1 MFAQAGATRARPS
14 GAARN
19 TQDGARPSG
28 TARNTQDGARPSGAA
43 RNTQDGARPIA
54 PIATPGIARRR
65 RAPAGCGAQHARRR
79 APGFRVALRF
89 ARARVAKLIERT
101 PATAKGVALMMAAAL
116 MGTGMNAGIRFLAN
130 DLHAFEVA
138 FFRCVFGFAVLAP
151 VFFRGGLA
159 PLRTSRFRLHAVRGV
174 VNAATMLMFFTGVA
188 LTPLAKA
195 SALAF
200 SGPLFAT
207 LLAVVALG
215 EVIRVRRTIALGVGF
230 LGAWIIIRPGVIPVE
245 PGALLVLGAAAV
257 GAVSLILMKVLSR
270 TESSVTMTLYTS
282 VFALPFT
289 GLAAISVWRT
299 PSLAELGVLAIIGAL
314 GTGVHLCMAGALK
327 QADISAVVPA
337 EFTRLIWAA
346 IIGYFVFAEVPD
358 ALTWVGGAVIF
369 AASSYVAFRARHLK
383 TEGRRAPPRQVR
395 AALRVAPPM

>member
-19 TQDGARPSG
+19 TQDGARL
-28 TARNTQDGARPSGAA
+28 
-43 RNTQDGARPIA
+43 IA

-65 RAPAGCGAQHARRR
+65 RRAPVSCGAQHASRR

-174 VNAATMLMFFTGVA
+174 VNAAAMLMFFAGVA

-289 GLAAISVWRT
+289 CLAAISVWRT

-327 QADISAVVPA
+327 RADISAVVPA

-346 IIGYFVFAEVPD
+346 IIGYLVFAEVSD

-383 TEGRRAPPRQVR
+383 TERRHTPPRQVR